1 MTAER
6 EMMRAVLGVAESPV
20 RWYPDEV
27 DQGIEPPYG
36 VYAVISGSNDRHL
49 KGDARTR
56 QRVIQVDVYAKNP
69 KLADNIMEWAE
80 AQMEAATLF
89 GVVDVNVS
97 GAPGRDVETRLYR
110 TSLEFTIRYTK

>member
-6 EMMRAVLGVAESPV
+6 EMMRATLAVADSPC

-27 DQGIEPPYG
+27 DQNIEAPYG
-36 VYAVISGSNDRHL
+36 VYTVVSGFNDRHL
-49 KGDARTR
+49 KGDASTR
-56 QRVIQVDVYAKNP
+56 QRVIQVDVYAKDP
-69 KLADNIMEWAE
+69 KRADNIMEWAE
-80 AQMEAATLF
+80 AQMDAATMF